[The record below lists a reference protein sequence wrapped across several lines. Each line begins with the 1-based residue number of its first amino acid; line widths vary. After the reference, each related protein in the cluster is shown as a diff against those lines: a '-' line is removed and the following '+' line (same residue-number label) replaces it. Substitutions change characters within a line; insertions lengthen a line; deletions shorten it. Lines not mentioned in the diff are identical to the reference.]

1 MADRPP
7 KVIYNIALGVVRRA
21 DSPYNLFVVLGRAAF
36 FGREFRC
43 LLPIIIKAPRAGM
56 LELGLIA
63 LFQLSGMAPFKRE

>member
-1 MADRPP
+1 MADHPP

-21 DSPYNLFVVLGRAAF
+21 DSPYNLFVLGRAAF

-56 LELGLIA
+56 LEPGLIA
-63 LFQLSGMAPFKRE
+63 LFQLSGMAPFERE